1 MSYDHRNPIIRTFLM
16 RFRHGLEFVGIC
28 KQTADE
34 IGIVA
39 GECRVHHH
47 FSGSNR
53 HSDLPGATGESVKWN
68 GIMS

>member
-1 MSYDHRNPIIRTFLM
+1 M

-39 GECRVHHH
+39 GGVENTTTFPVVIGIQTCRAPLA
-47 FSGSNR
+47 NR
-53 HSDLPGATGESVKWN
+53 
-68 GIMS
+68 